1 VNEKSELLKA
11 KSMAWVKK
19 YKSFREDVLEF
30 ELETGKDISLYNFI
44 VYTVYGLICFLW
56 NRYIL
61 KCPVTAG
68 YICLGAGIVSLTEFL
83 ICKYFLEKH
92 KGYVAVFINVLTT
105 IDIVV
110 LLSIDMQWNDLR
122 GGNIIWTLLVFSI
135 IATSLVCIVPY
146 QYAVIMA
153 AVVIID
159 TMEAIVCFSS
169 VMDILYSLID
179 SIILA
184 ISCMC
189 INIVFSRHQYMEFM
203 RKEELKFESSRDALT
218 KLYNRRYIERYYGLH
233 ANTESM
239 CAIIMLDLDNFKK
252 ANDIYGHEKGDDVL
266 CQASDILCKYFRGS
280 DCVARLGGDEFAVF
294 LQGVS
299 DVDVIVKRVHN
310 LLGEFPIVI
319 DENERVE
326 VSVSIGI
333 ALKDIGENM
342 EYSKLCNKADEA
354 MYIAKRMGK
363 GRAVICPERSMKEM
377 IVVA

>member
-1 VNEKSELLKA
+1 VNEKSEMLRA

-19 YKSFREDVLEF
+19 YKAFRDDVLEF
-30 ELETGKDISLYNFI
+30 ELETGKYISMYNFI
-44 VYTVYGLICFLW
+44 VYTAYGVICFLW
-56 NRYIL
+56 NRYVL
-61 KCPVTAG
+61 GCSVTAG
-68 YICLGAGIVSLTEFL
+68 YICFGAGTLSLIEFI
-83 ICKYFLEKH
+83 ICKYILEKH
-92 KGYVAVFINVLTT
+92 KEYVAVTVNVFAT
-105 IDIVV
+105 IDILV
-110 LLSIDMQWNDLR
+110 LLSIDMQWNNIR

-135 IATSLVCIVPY
+135 IATSMVCIVPY
-146 QYAVIMA
+146 QYAIIML

-159 TMEAIVCFSS
+159 TIEAIVSFSS
-169 VMDILYSLID
+169 IMDILYNLSD

-184 ISCMC
+184 LSCMF

-218 KLYNRRYIERYYGLH
+218 KLFNRRYIERYYGLH

-252 ANDIYGHEKGDDVL
+252 ANDVYGHEKGDDVL

-333 ALKDIGENM
+333 AFKGSGENID
-342 EYSKLCNKADEA
+342 YSKLCNKADEA